1 MSQTPE
7 FNLNTPDGGRGYI
20 DSLFKTVLKRHDFRQ
35 YINDRLAGDFACTL
49 AQYLESLNAQLAEQ
63 VHKNTTEVSRY
74 NDELQVRLHLADE
87 LIRDAWR
94 LMDGQDAKTSSWHL
108 LASLY
113 INNPD
118 AAGVDIK
125 AIGLIDTARVDLYER
140 LHMQEFALV
149 PYFDDSVA
157 KWFIPPADD
166 DQHDGQAFGTWRQA
180 IDSLAQV
187 GDLPLAPVVS
197 EVETSLGDLQARHY
211 RLLAD
216 METIAARQVPVTLP
230 IAEFAAAAMADALS
244 NTFSGFKWE
253 DFQRIAN
260 KPGVHCA
267 LAAFSADSTGDNG
280 VRVVQAVIEALN
292 IHQSSTS
299 PCNDCHVADFCMSIR
314 QEEIRCSCNSPN
326 QVSKAAMGDERH
338 E

>member
-1 MSQTPE
+1 MSQQPE
-7 FNLNTPDGGRGYI
+7 FNLSTPEGGRGYI
-20 DSLFKTVLKRHDFRQ
+20 AQLFKDKLKRNDFTR
-35 YINDRLAGDFACTL
+35 YINEHLAADFACTL
-49 AQYLESLNAQLAEQ
+49 AQHLESLNAQLAEQ
-63 VHKNTTEVSRY
+63 VYKNTTEVSRY
-74 NDELQVRLHLADE
+74 NDELQGRLHLADE

-94 LMDGQDAKTSSWHL
+94 LMDGQDAKTSGWHL

-180 IDSLAQV
+180 MDSLAQV
-187 GDLPLAPVVS
+187 GEQLVAPVA
-197 EVETSLGDLQARHY
+197 DLDELQ
-211 RLLAD
+211 
-216 METIAARQVPVTLP
+216 
-230 IAEFAAAAMADALS
+230 
-244 NTFSGFKWE
+244 WE
-253 DFQRIAN
+253 DFQQIAN
-260 KPGVHCA
+260 KPGVHYA
-267 LAAFSADSTGDNG
+267 LAGFSADSTGDNG
-280 VRVVQAVIEALN
+280 VAVVQAVIEALN
-292 IHQSSTS
+292 NPQSTAS
-299 PCNDCHVADFCMSIR
+299 PCNNCHGEGFCMSVM
-314 QEEIRCSCNSPN
+314 QEEMRCPCNAPMQPIKPATGS
-326 QVSKAAMGDERH
+326 EEH

>member
-1 MSQTPE
+1 MSQT
-7 FNLNTPDGGRGYI
+7 
-20 DSLFKTVLKRHDFRQ
+20 
-35 YINDRLAGDFACTL
+35 
-49 AQYLESLNAQLAEQ
+49 
-63 VHKNTTEVSRY
+63 
-74 NDELQVRLHLADE
+74 NDELLGRLHLADE

-94 LMDGQDAKTSSWHL
+94 LMNGQDAKTSDWHL

-187 GDLPLAPVVS
+187 GDQTVAPVVN
-197 EVETSLGDLQARHY
+197 EVETALADLQARHY

-216 METIAARQVPVTLP
+216 METIAARKVPVTLP

-244 NTFSGFKWE
+244 NTSSGFKWE

-260 KPGVHCA
+260 KPGVHYA
-267 LAAFSADSTGDNG
+267 LAGFSADSTGDNG
-280 VRVVQAVIEALN
+280 VGVVQAVIEALN
-292 IHQSSTS
+292 NPQSTTS
-299 PCNDCHVADFCMSIR
+299 PCNECHGAGFCMSIM
-314 QEEIRCSCNSPN
+314 QEEMRCPCNAPI
-326 QVSKAAMGDERH
+326 QLSKGTP
-338 E
+338 

>member
-20 DSLFKTVLKRHDFRQ
+20 DSLFRTVLKRHDFRQ
-35 YINDRLAGDFACTL
+35 YIKDRLAGDFACTL

-63 VHKNTTEVSRY
+63 VYKNTTEVSRY
-74 NDELQVRLHLADE
+74 NDELLGRLHLADE

-94 LMDGQDAKTSSWHL
+94 LMDGQDAKTSDWHL

-149 PYFDDSVA
+149 PYFDDNVA

-166 DQHDGQAFGTWRQA
+166 DQLDGQAFGTWRQA

-187 GDLPLAPVVS
+187 GAQTVAPVVS
-197 EVETSLGDLQARHY
+197 EVETALADLQARHY

-216 METIAARQVPVTLP
+216 METIAARNVPVTLP

-244 NTFSGFKWE
+244 NTSSGFKWE

-260 KPGVHCA
+260 KPGVHYA
-267 LAAFSADSTGDNG
+267 LAGFSADSTGDNG
-280 VRVVQAVIEALN
+280 VGVVQAVIEALN
-292 IHQSSTS
+292 NPQSTTS
-299 PCNDCHVADFCMSIR
+299 PCNECHGAGFCMSIV
-314 QEEIRCSCNSPN
+314 QEEMRCPCNAPI
-326 QVSKAAMGDERH
+326 QLSKGTP
-338 E
+338 